1 MEILLKIF
9 KILVLL
15 LAIYLWNK
23 FVVKN
28 MIRLLVG
35 FHKKNNIKNLN
46 KQPIKFVV
54 ENEKNI
60 YNFAAGFYWIGAIFI
75 SFGILTTE

>member
-1 MEILLKIF
+1 
-9 KILVLL
+9 
-15 LAIYLWNK
+15 
-23 FVVKN
+23 
-28 MIRLLVG
+28 MIKLLVG
-35 FHKKNNIKNLN
+35 FHKKNNVKNLN

-60 YNFAAGFYWIGAIFI
+60 YNFAAGFYWIGAIII